1 MPPTIQPRLGDVLGS
16 VSTYQALETGGK
28 QRSPHDSRSNGVL
41 GLKRILI
48 ISAVVAASLLFLAAL
63 GLLILWQASQI
74 VPDFYAE
81 VLAIDP
87 AEQRTA
93 SDTMIQKATV
103 LVSDVQKTGRWEAL
117 FSEQEVNA
125 WLSVDLEENHQN
137 SLPSGVD
144 DPRVAIE
151 PGGLQMACRARR
163 GGIETIL
170 SVSLDIYLVEPGVLG
185 IRIRRV
191 RAGAVPLPLAD
202 VLELIRDV
210 GDKQGLHIRWQQAEG
225 DPVAI
230 VRINPVVKG
239 DKSVLIDNL
248 ELAEGEIYMSGSTEK
263 PTESRD

>member
-1 MPPTIQPRLGDVLGS
+1 M
-16 VSTYQALETGGK
+16 K
-28 QRSPHDSRSNGVL
+28 
-41 GLKRILI
+41 KILL
-48 ISAVVAASLLFLAAL
+48 ISAAVAASLLLLAAL
-63 GLLILWQASQI
+63 GLLILWRASQV

-81 VLAIDP
+81 VLTVDP
-87 AEQRTA
+87 ADQRTA

-103 LVSDVQKTGRWEAL
+103 LVSDVQKTGEWEAL

-125 WLSVDLEENHQN
+125 WLAVDLEENHYK
-137 SLPSGVD
+137 SLPSGID

-151 PGGLQMACRARR
+151 PGGLLMACRARR
-163 GGIETIL
+163 LGIETVL
-170 SVSLDIYLVEPGVLG
+170 SVSLDVYLAEPGVLG

-202 VLELIRDV
+202 VLQLIRDV
-210 GDKQGLHIRWQQAEG
+210 GDKQGLNIRWQQAEG

-239 DKSVLIDNL
+239 DKSVVIDKL

-263 PTESRD
+263 PSKSRD